1 VRVALVTGAGSGI
14 GSATARR
21 FAAEG
26 ASVACLDVQASGA
39 MATAGAITDTGGR
52 SLAITCD
59 VADGPSVSAGVRK
72 VLDWESRIDVVANVA
87 GIALS
92 KPFHET
98 GPEDWARIIGVNL
111 TGTFLVTRACI
122 EALMETRGVVVN
134 VASTAGISG
143 IAGMSAYCASKGG
156 VVMFTRALAREYGPA
171 GIRANCVCPGAVD
184 TAITRALHGETPPPA
199 TAPLRRRGQAE
210 EIAAAITYLAS
221 DEAGFVTGSVLVV
234 DGGSQA

>member
-26 ASVACLDVQASGA
+26 AAVACLDVQASGA
-39 MATAGAITDTGGR
+39 VATAGAITDVGGR

-59 VADGPSVSAGVRK
+59 VADGPGVEAAVK
-72 VLDWESRIDVVANVA
+72 QVLDWEGRIDVVANVA

-92 KPFHET
+92 KPFQET
-98 GPEDWARIIGVNL
+98 GPEDWARIIAVNL
-111 TGTFLVTRACI
+111 TGNFLVTRACI
-122 EALMETRGVVVN
+122 DALMATRGVVVN
-134 VASTAGISG
+134 VGSTAGISG

-171 GIRANCVCPGAVD
+171 GIRFNCVCPGAVE

-199 TAPLRRRGQAE
+199 SAPLGRRGQAE
-210 EIAAAITYLAS
+210 EIAAAIAYLAS